1 MPEAPGLLSVGV
13 ISTLLVSRFRLE
25 GTSEPEGAKT
35 KTVSPSVASKLETV
49 AVAQWLSGSVGAQRL
64 SGETFRSRA
73 CVIRKLLASLRL
85 HRASWSAVTAQRAG
99 GRAD

>member
-49 AVAQWLSGSVGAQRL
+49 AVAQWPVSYTHLTLPTIYSV
-64 SGETFRSRA
+64 
-73 CVIRKLLASLRL
+73 
-85 HRASWSAVTAQRAG
+85 
-99 GRAD
+99 